1 MAPKRGPASGP
12 CGPDALKLSQLVIFS
27 ANNRPSRRRGA
38 KSGAHWAFLELLLAP
53 CAIKRSKLLTGR
65 SIFLSRIS
73 LSLSRFISSDV
84 DFTDLVSPLGFE
96 MRSKQAR
103 HTLICGKRRKVI
115 SHCLQRF
122 VVNYSASLSYFR
134 NLMSVIP

>member
-12 CGPDALKLSQLVIFS
+12 RGPVALKLDQLVIFGT
-27 ANNRPSRRRGA
+27 NNRPSWGRGA
-38 KSGAHWAFLELLLAP
+38 RIGAQWAFLVLLLAP

-65 SIFLSRIS
+65 SIFLSRI
-73 LSLSRFISSDV
+73 SRFISSDV

-122 VVNYSASLSYFR
+122 VVNYSASLSCFFE
-134 NLMSVIP
+134 IPCR